1 MDNYNRHAILDFRK
15 DPPMNA
21 EGTQKKYLQ
30 IAEEIRRRIESG
42 VYQEGEM
49 IPTIRQLAG
58 EYGVNPQTVNKATA
72 HLVSLGYLRSRQGAG
87 SEVVR
92 PTAVTRGGVYMLI
105 DENRSRYL
113 EDLDDPRNYH
123 GKDIYLTYLMRM
135 SREGRR
141 SSFIV
146 YARDDDELRPE
157 VRTAVSEASG
167 FLVQGTLPDMYGQLL
182 ADANV
187 PAVVINRPV
196 SEGVQGG
203 RLASVIIG
211 LDRLHSV
218 VDYLVT
224 LGHRRLL
231 FVRATEFERNSVY
244 DERLARVESAA
255 SQWKHDFDVTVEEFA
270 FDGTDG
276 SSLDRFRDLI
286 DRGFTAAVGYND
298 GSALQLYPLVQR
310 AGLSVGGEFSVCGF
324 DDINAARLATP
335 PLTTVR
341 VDRGGLVREA
351 FSLLEE
357 LAASPAPV
365 RLSRTLETELVI
377 RRSALPPRPDC
388 G

>member
-1 MDNYNRHAILDFRK
+1 
-15 DPPMNA
+15 MNA

-30 IAEEIRRRIESG
+30 IAEELRKRIESG

-49 IPTIRQLAG
+49 IPTIRQLAE

-92 PTAVTRGGVYMLI
+92 PANGNRGGIYMLI

-141 SSFIV
+141 SRFIV
-146 YARDDDELRPE
+146 YSKEDAEPRSE
-157 VRTAVSEASG
+157 VRAAVSDAGG
-167 FLVQGTLPDMYGQLL
+167 FLVQGTLPDVYGQLL
-182 ADANV
+182 AESDV
-187 PAVVINRPV
+187 PAVMINRRV
-196 SEGVQGG
+196 SENIRGG

-211 LDRLHSV
+211 LDRLQSI

-231 FVRATEFERNSVY
+231 FVRTTEFERNSVY
-244 DERLARVESAA
+244 DERLARVRSAA
-255 SQWKHDFDVTVEEFA
+255 SQWRSDFDVELEEFE
-270 FDGTDG
+270 FDGSHT
-276 SSLDRFRDLI
+276 SNLERFSEFLDL
-286 DRGFTAAVGYND
+286 GFTAAVGYND
-298 GSALQLYPLVQR
+298 NSVLQLYSLIQR
-310 AGLSVGGEFSVCGF
+310 AGLSVGAEFSVCGF

-341 VDRGGLVREA
+341 VDRSGLVQEA
-351 FSLLEE
+351 FSLLDE
-357 LAASPAPV
+357 LAASPAPL

-377 RRSALPPRPDC
+377 RRSALPPNSDC
-388 G
+388 R

>member
-1 MDNYNRHAILDFRK
+1 
-15 DPPMNA
+15 MNA

-30 IAEEIRRRIESG
+30 IAEEIRERIESG

-92 PTAVTRGGVYMLI
+92 PAAQTLGGIYMLI

-135 SREGRR
+135 SRESRR
-141 SSFIV
+141 SRFIV
-146 YARDDDELRPE
+146 YAKDDAEPRPE
-157 VRTAVSEASG
+157 VEAAVAEASG
-167 FLVQGTLPDMYGQLL
+167 FLVQGTLPDVYGQLL
-182 ADANV
+182 ADSDAPSV
-187 PAVVINRPV
+187 IINRPV
-196 SEGVQGG
+196 SESIRGG
-203 RLASVIIG
+203 RLASVMIG
-211 LDRLHSV
+211 LDRLQSI
-218 VDYLVT
+218 VDYLIT

-231 FVRATEFERNSVY
+231 YVRATEFERNNVY
-244 DERLARVESAA
+244 DEPLARPLVAA
-255 SQWKHDFDVTVEEFA
+255 SHWRHDFDVELEEFE
-270 FDGTDG
+270 FDISDT
-276 SSLDRFRDLI
+276 SSLDRFRELL

-298 GSALQLYPLVQR
+298 GSALQLYSLIQR

-341 VDRGGLVREA
+341 VDRGRLVREA
-351 FSLLEE
+351 FALLEE
-357 LAASPAPV
+357 LAASPAPL

-377 RRSALPPRPDC
+377 RRSALPPQADC
-388 G
+388 P